1 MTGQEAI
8 GIVSGDFLGLA
19 KNLEINGYTWKPVD
33 LLQVEYV
40 EIKAGGHFD
49 WWVRNLSWK
58 EKGVTPSVQ
67 SFSMYTMLNYVYKV
81 TGRTLDKMNRT
92 TIEHKFKLGDTAW
105 IMEHN
110 KPSGQK
116 IVDIKIVMHTVLSSS
131 GKKDLEPHVS
141 YHRCGE
147 DYDKWYGESELYTSK
162 EELLDSLR

>member
-8 GIVSGDFLGLA
+8 GIAPGDFLGLA
-19 KNLEINGYTWKPVD
+19 KNLEINGYTWRPVD

-40 EIKAGGHFD
+40 EMKAGGHFD
-49 WWVRNLSWK
+49 WWVRNLTWK
-58 EKGVTPSVQ
+58 EKDMTPSVQ

-81 TGRTLDKMNRT
+81 TGKTLDKMNRT

-116 IVDIKIVMHTVLSSS
+116 IVDIRIELHTCLSGS
-131 GKKDLEPHVS
+131 GKKDLEPAVS
-141 YHRCGE
+141 YHRCG
-147 DYDKWYGESELYTSK
+147 DPNDKWYFGSDLYASK
-162 EELLDSLR
+162 EELLDSFR